1 MYRRVWIVNCSKRGF
16 TYKIFVETNEAGLRS
31 YMESEIPEAYSY
43 SGATEKE
50 VAAWKTLGLPIY
62 LYKDL

>member
-50 VAAWKTLGLPIY
+50 IAAWKLSGLPIY
-62 LYKDL
+62 LYKEL